1 MPIIDKLFENKYFLN
16 GQCLTEIVVNNN
28 KKKEVEKKILEK
40 IFGKKIFEISWRG
53 AVNQNLKKD
62 G

>member
-1 MPIIDKLFENKYFLN
+1 MLDWNSGK
-16 GQCLTEIVVNNN
+16 QQQ
-28 KKKEVEKKILEK
+28 KKEVEKKILEK